1 MTEAVDSD
9 DVEDVDSD
17 LDKGN
22 GNKARPKW
30 TILVELRAESSIECT
45 MKTLSHPYKR

>member
-30 TILVELRAESSIECT
+30 TILVELRTGLSIECT
-45 MKTLSHPYKR
+45 IFPIPAKGG